1 MFEKDFTRKGQH
13 QAAGRQHLAASR
25 QHLAASRQHPA
36 ASRQHLAASRQQP
49 AALALARARRQQ
61 QALRRT
67 QQALR
72 STQPARRGEHQLAE
86 RVPQHPAPTRSSS
99 CCSKL
104 NLSPMISMRC
114 FIHSR
119 RFFLNMHHQNSREL
133 EFWEL
138 SK

>member
-1 MFEKDFTRKGQH
+1 MFEKDYTRKGQH
-13 QAAGRQHLAASR
+13 QAAGR

-36 ASRQHLAASRQQP
+36 ASRQHLAASRQQS

-104 NLSPMISMRC
+104 NLSPMISMC
-114 FIHSR
+114 CSSHPR
-119 RFFLNMHHQNSREL
+119 RSFSCLQPQYS
-133 EFWEL
+133 EFEDWV
-138 SK
+138 